1 MRILIWKTRS
11 PEMALCIAIVS
22 GKLCAEL
29 VPKPTATTP
38 LMATAINPKV
48 KDTEQMDEGAAKVK
62 ADGEAQAKAYN
73 KFEWCDDEAK
83 NTNFEKK
90 TAQPLMA
97 SATNAM
103 ANDIESMDGCT
114 ANDIAEGEALAKA
127 YEYQYDWQ
135 NPNWPGWKTDE
146 KTHWQGKVVHHVNS
160 SRPTKVYAVDPQ
172 TQKIRVWCPD
182 TNGWEW
188 RHIRKFSVT
197 SRL

>member
-1 MRILIWKTRS
+1 
-11 PEMALCIAIVS
+11 MALCVTIMS
-22 GKLCAEL
+22 GKLCAKL
-29 VPKPTATTP
+29 VPKPTA
-38 LMATAINPKV
+38 LLIAINPKV
-48 KDTEQMDEGAAKVK
+48 IEQMDEGAAKVK
-62 ADGEAQAKAYN
+62 ADGEAQTKACN
-73 KFEWCDDEAK
+73 KFKWCDDEAK
-83 NTNFEKK
+83 NTNFEKN

-103 ANDIESMDGCT
+103 ANYIESMNGCT
-114 ANDIAEGEALAKA
+114 ANNTAEDEVLVKA
-127 YEYQYDWQ
+127 YRYQYDWQ
-135 NPNWPGWKTDE
+135 NPNWSGWKTDE

-160 SRPTKVYAVDPQ
+160 SRPAKVYAVNPQ